1 MYVKVALVGE
11 MREKTQSARSCACVV
26 VNRGSTSMASW
37 ADDIRVEV
45 VGDQRGVMS
54 SGMGTGGTAG
64 MGGAR

>member
-1 MYVKVALVGE
+1 MYVRVALVE
-11 MREKTQSARSCACVV
+11 ERREETQSARSCACAV

-45 VGDQRGVMS
+45 VGDQKGVML
-54 SGMGTGGTAG
+54 SGMDTGGTAG